1 MLHFVKHQLSNGL
14 RLIVHEDKTT
24 PLACMNT
31 IYNIGA
37 KFENPERT
45 GMAHLFEHLMFTGS
59 QHAKNFD
66 KVLEAAG
73 GENNAFTNNDITN
86 YYETLPAINIETA
99 IFLEADRMQNLNLS
113 DKSIKAQKSVVIEEF
128 KERYLNQ
135 PYGDMDALIREM
147 SYKTHPYRWSTIGI
161 AESHIADA
169 TKAELL
175 DFHHRFYRPDNA
187 IIAISGN
194 VNTQNIIDL
203 VETYYGNIP
212 AGKLIKP
219 NIPKEIIQNKQRITE
234 HYADVPQD
242 AINISMHMP
251 DRMHPDYY
259 ALDLISD
266 ILSNGKS
273 SRLYKNLV
281 KGKKIFTELD
291 AWIDG
296 SIDKGLL
303 QIFGHPNSKYSL
315 QDAEN
320 ALLESLQELHDD
332 PVTNYECAKVAN
344 KAISSWMFSGIPIT
358 NKAFNLAYFELLGDI
373 GRINKES
380 EFYLKTNKEQIQK
393 NISERINPS
402 QFSILRYHA
411 K

>member
-1 MLHFVKHQLSNGL
+1 MLHFSKHQLANGL

-24 PLACMNT
+24 PLVCINT
-31 IYNIGA
+31 LYNVGA
-37 KFENPERT
+37 KFENPKRT

-59 QHAKNFD
+59 KHAVNFD

-99 IFLEADRMQNLNLS
+99 IFLEADRMQNLSLTN
-113 DKSIKAQKSVVIEEF
+113 KSIKAQKSVVIEEF

-135 PYGDMDALIREM
+135 PYGDMDELIRKM
-147 SYKTHPYRWSTIGI
+147 SFKTHPYRWSTIGI

-169 TKAELL
+169 TKSELL
-175 DFHHRFYRPDNA
+175 DFYHRYYSPDNA
-187 IIAISGN
+187 IIAVAGN
-194 VNTQNIIDL
+194 VNTQKVIDL
-203 VETYYGNIP
+203 IEKYFGNIP
-212 AGKLIKP
+212 QGNLKKAI
-219 NIPKEIIQNKQRITE
+219 IPKERIQNKQRIIE
-234 HYADVPQD
+234 HWSEVAQD

-259 ALDLISD
+259 AMDLISD

-296 SIDKGLL
+296 SIDPGLL
-303 QIFGHPNSKYSL
+303 QIFGHPHSKYSL
-315 QDAEN
+315 KDAEN
-320 ALLESLQELHDD
+320 ALLESLQELHEN
-332 PVTNYECAKVAN
+332 PVTEYECSKVAN
-344 KAISSWMFSGIPIT
+344 KAVSSWIFSGIPIS

-373 GRINKES
+373 GRINEES
-380 EFYLKTNKEQIQK
+380 EFYLKTTHEQIQK
-393 NISERINPS
+393 NISERINPN
-402 QFSILRYHA
+402 QFSILRYYA